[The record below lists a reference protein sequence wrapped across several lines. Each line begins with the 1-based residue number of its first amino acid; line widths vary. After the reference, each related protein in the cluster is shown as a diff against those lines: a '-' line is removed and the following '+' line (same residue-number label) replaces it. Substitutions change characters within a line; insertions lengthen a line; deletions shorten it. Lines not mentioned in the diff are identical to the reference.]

1 MTPLW
6 SVSPNHGDCSAYTG
20 PVGVV
25 QSGEETPGFER
36 RFCSLEMR
44 KVAGESAH
52 LKAKA
57 EQPFLKEPL
66 SPGHLA
72 ATYDSPGVDSRPL
85 EMLLVVTDLLFHL
98 KDMLAEVFSPL
109 S

>member
-1 MTPLW
+1 MFLQFGDEKSGRGIYTPK
-6 SVSPNHGDCSAYTG
+6 SKS
-20 PVGVV
+20 
-25 QSGEETPGFER
+25 
-36 RFCSLEMR
+36 
-44 KVAGESAH
+44 
-52 LKAKA
+52 

-72 ATYDSPGVDSRPL
+72 ATYDSPGVDSCPL
-85 EMLLVVTDLLFHL
+85 EILLVLTDLLLHL